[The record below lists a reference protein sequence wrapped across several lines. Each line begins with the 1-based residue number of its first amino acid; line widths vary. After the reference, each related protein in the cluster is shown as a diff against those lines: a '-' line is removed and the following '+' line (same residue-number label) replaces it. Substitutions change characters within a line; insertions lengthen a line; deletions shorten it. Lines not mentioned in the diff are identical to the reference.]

1 MFCDSTTVRECDS
14 EGHMRLWQRPEAQLE
29 AVICPGEGYPED
41 ITTLPIDMNPP
52 RMVRIY
58 GAAVTE

>member
-1 MFCDSTTVRECDS
+1 
-14 EGHMRLWQRPEAQLE
+14 MRLWQRPEAQLE